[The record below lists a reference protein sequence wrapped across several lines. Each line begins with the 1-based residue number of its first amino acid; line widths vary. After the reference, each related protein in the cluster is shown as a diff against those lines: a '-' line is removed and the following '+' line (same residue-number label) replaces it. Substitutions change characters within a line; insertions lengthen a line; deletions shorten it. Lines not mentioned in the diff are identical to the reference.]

1 MFMTERYWLEQKMKH
16 SSSQD
21 FKMSLLGGKSVF
33 YLSVSLAAGS
43 VSMIQNNLFE
53 NYIYCLNPDE

>member
-1 MFMTERYWLEQKMKH
+1 MIMTERYWLEQKMKH
-16 SSSQD
+16 SSSQC

-43 VSMIQNNLFE
+43 VSLIQNNLFE